1 MELTQSVLLAVV
13 IVLTIFLV
21 VLGFQVFYVLRDFRK
36 TLRRL
41 NRLFDD
47 ADSLVSEVKKPIEKA
62 GTIIG
67 GLTTGATIAHLLS
80 RGDKKGEKDGKREGK

>member
-21 VLGFQVFYVLRDFRK
+21 VLGFQIFYVLRDLRK
-36 TLRRL
+36 TLGRL

-47 ADSLVSEVKKPIEKA
+47 ADSLVEIPY
-62 GTIIG
+62 TIINIG
-67 GLTTGATIAHLLS
+67 SCSVYAIT
-80 RGDKKGEKDGKREGK
+80 

>member
-21 VLGFQVFYVLRDFRK
+21 VLGFQVFYVLRDLRR
-36 TLRRL
+36 TLTRL

-62 GTIIG
+62 GTIIS
-67 GLTTGATIAHLLS
+67 GLTTGATIAHLLN
-80 RGDKKGEKDGKREGK
+80 RGDKKGEKNGKREGK

>member
-21 VLGFQVFYVLRDFRK
+21 VLGFQVFYVLRD
-36 TLRRL
+36 LRRTL
-41 NRLFDD
+41 KRLTRLFDD

-62 GTIIG
+62 GTILG
-67 GLTTGATIAHLLS
+67 GLTTPTPITPLLYN
-80 RGDKKGEKDGKREGK
+80 

>member
-21 VLGFQVFYVLRDFRK
+21 VLGFQVFYVLRDLRR
-36 TLRRL
+36 TLTRL

-47 ADSLVSEVKKPIEKA
+47 ADSLVAEVKKPIEKA

-67 GLTTGATIAHLLS
+67 GLTTGATIAHLLN
-80 RGDKKGEKDGKREGK
+80 RGEKKENKDGKREGK